1 MKIQH
6 IESKLHVRIQALM
19 TFLFDVT
26 SMTNALLEFE
36 VSPAEENFNC
46 FIHKFSGRLVQRVQ
60 LGRYY

>member
-36 VSPAEENFNC
+36 VSPVEEKFQL
-46 FIHKFSGRLVQRVQ
+46 FIH
-60 LGRYY
+60 